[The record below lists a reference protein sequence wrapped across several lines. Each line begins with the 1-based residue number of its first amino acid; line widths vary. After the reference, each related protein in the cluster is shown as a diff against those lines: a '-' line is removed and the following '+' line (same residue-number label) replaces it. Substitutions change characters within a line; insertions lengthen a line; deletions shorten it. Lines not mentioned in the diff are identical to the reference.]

1 MAIVRTSM
9 RLAATRGMGI
19 GAAHVL
25 TGLRRSEPW
34 SLPLQNQ
41 IAWKSEKQRPTW
53 AFSFPTSSAC
63 FLSFFLH
70 SYLILFVAS
79 RVWSSPI
86 CKRNDEELLGS
97 PLGLSLKYPEIRGPK
112 SRGRQR
118 KIADGQMSKKGS
130 CFLVGGL
137 EPEFYFSIQLG
148 MIIPTDF
155 HIFQRGWNHQ
165 PEVVF
170 TCFSVCPL
178 SFSELYLDVLPRH
191 RKRSLIIIYPS
202 YFCKAYLSH
211 PELLDLLKIL
221 YFPTG
226 KSPLEPGLIPVGSFV
241 SPV

>member
-1 MAIVRTSM
+1 MCLPDCAVPNREACRYKTKSLGRAKNKGPLEPFRFR
-9 RLAATRGMGI
+9 RLL
-19 GAAHVL
+19 HVF
-25 TGLRRSEPW
+25 W
-34 SLPLQNQ
+34 V
-41 IAWKSEKQRPTW
+41 
-53 AFSFPTSSAC
+53 
-63 FLSFFLH
+63 FFFIPIW
-70 SYLILFVAS
+70 SYLLLPGFGRLLFVS
-79 RVWSSPI
+79 EMMRSYW
-86 CKRNDEELLGS
+86 GS